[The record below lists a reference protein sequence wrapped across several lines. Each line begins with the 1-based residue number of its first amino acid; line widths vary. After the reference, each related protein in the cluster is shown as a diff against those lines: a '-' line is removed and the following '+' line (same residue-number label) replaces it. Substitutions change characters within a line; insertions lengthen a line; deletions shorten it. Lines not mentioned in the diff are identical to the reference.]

1 MLLIQHNTFFNIS
14 DHLCPLIRNEFK
26 GSQVAQSFSCSRTKT
41 AAIVN
46 CLGDHFFEELK
57 SDMQEMPYSLML
69 DGSNDNG
76 IQKMFPITVRI
87 FDVNFSRIMT
97 KFLDMNLLEGRDAS
111 TADVMFESVDNF
123 LSENDIQWDH
133 CMAIGLD
140 NTNVNIGDH
149 NSIKTRA
156 KEKNEDIVIAGCP
169 CHILHNASGKAAT
182 AFSEVTG
189 FDVEDHCVD
198 VFYWFDKSS
207 KRKSI
212 LKEYYEFCD
221 TEYEGVIKFISTRWL
236 CLELCINRELRKYE
250 GLKSY
255 FLSENFPDARFKRL
269 RRSYTNPITEIYLL
283 FYQASLPCF
292 TNFNKFLQRE
302 DPVIYQLYDLQQ
314 RFMHKLA
321 SKFIKPEIIQKQ
333 KLENK
338 SFADLDVSLE
348 NQKDD
353 MSLGIGP
360 LTRNTLKRLLEEG
373 EIDQTE
379 VDQFFDA
386 VRAFFVKAY
395 EYCVQWLPLDD
406 LFMKHCIFVDFKR
419 RSEVSFAHI
428 EQTITHF
435 KRIHETLMSDPSIL
449 NAVED
454 EFIDY
459 QAMNENDIPQTIW
472 EAAVVGDIRD
482 NQHRMDI
489 IWGYLKPKFPAHT
502 EIALSVLV
510 IPHSNAGEERV
521 FSTIRKNK
529 TDFRSRLQLG
539 GSLNAIM
546 HVKMAVPEQL
556 MACYTWEPSK
566 ELLKKCK
573 SATREYNEKHSS
585 KNK

>member
-1 MLLIQHNTFFNIS
+1 MVMLLIQHNTFFNIS

-57 SDMQEMPYSLML
+57 SNMQEMPYSLML
-69 DGSNDNG
+69 DGSNANG

-123 LSENDIQWDH
+123 LSENDIRWDH

-149 NSIKTRA
+149 NSIKSRA
-156 KEKNEDIVIAGCP
+156 KEKNEDIVIAGCL

-182 AFSEVTG
+182 TFSEVTG

-198 VFYWFDKSS
+198 VFYWFDKSG

-212 LKEYYEFCD
+212 LEEYYEFCD

-236 CLELCINRELRKYE
+236 CLELCINRELK
-250 GLKSY
+250 
-255 FLSENFPDARFKRL
+255 
-269 RRSYTNPITEIYLL
+269 T
-283 FYQASLPCF
+283 SLPCF

-314 RFMHKLA
+314 HFMHKLA

-360 LTRNTLKRLLEEG
+360 LTRHTLKRLLEEG

-419 RSEVSFAHI
+419 RTEVSFAHI

-482 NQHRMDI
+482 NQHCMDI
-489 IWGYLKPKFPAHT
+489 IWGYLKPKLQRLLCQF
-502 EIALSVLV
+502 LSFLTATLV
-510 IPHSNAGEERV
+510 KRGCSPLFERTKLTFARG
-521 FSTIRKNK
+521 FS
-529 TDFRSRLQLG
+529 
-539 GSLNAIM
+539 
-546 HVKMAVPEQL
+546 
-556 MACYTWEPSK
+556 WEG
-566 ELLKKCK
+566 
-573 SATREYNEKHSS
+573 H
-585 KNK
+585 

>member
-1 MLLIQHNTFFNIS
+1 MVMLLIQHNTFFNIS

-57 SDMQEMPYSLML
+57 FDMQEMPYSLML

-111 TADVMFESVDNF
+111 TADVMFESVNNF

-149 NSIKTRA
+149 NSIKSRA

-182 AFSEVTG
+182 AFSEVTD

-221 TEYEGVIKFISTRWL
+221 TEYEGVIKFISTCWL

-255 FLSENFPDARFKRL
+255 FLSENFPDARFK
-269 RRSYTNPITEIYLL
+269 
-283 FYQASLPCF
+283 
-292 TNFNKFLQRE
+292 
-302 DPVIYQLYDLQQ
+302 
-314 RFMHKLA
+314 
-321 SKFIKPEIIQKQ
+321 
-333 KLENK
+333 
-338 SFADLDVSLE
+338 
-348 NQKDD
+348 
-353 MSLGIGP
+353 
-360 LTRNTLKRLLEEG
+360 
-373 EIDQTE
+373 
-379 VDQFFDA
+379 
-386 VRAFFVKAY
+386 
-395 EYCVQWLPLDD
+395 
-406 LFMKHCIFVDFKR
+406 
-419 RSEVSFAHI
+419 
-428 EQTITHF
+428 
-435 KRIHETLMSDPSIL
+435 
-449 NAVED
+449 
-454 EFIDY
+454 
-459 QAMNENDIPQTIW
+459 
-472 EAAVVGDIRD
+472 
-482 NQHRMDI
+482 
-489 IWGYLKPKFPAHT
+489 
-502 EIALSVLV
+502 
-510 IPHSNAGEERV
+510 
-521 FSTIRKNK
+521 
-529 TDFRSRLQLG
+529 
-539 GSLNAIM
+539 
-546 HVKMAVPEQL
+546 
-556 MACYTWEPSK
+556 
-566 ELLKKCK
+566 
-573 SATREYNEKHSS
+573 
-585 KNK
+585 